1 VSDTEVAA
9 VSEATPDVL
18 EAMTRLIP
26 QLSASASV
34 PTPEDLARIISS
46 PAVTLLVAR
55 TDGVVTGVLT
65 LVIFPVP
72 TRVRAMIEDVVVDE
86 RSRGEGIAELLTRE
100 ALARAKAAGARTVDL
115 TSRPSREAANRLY
128 HRLGFERRE
137 TNAYR
142 LSLG

>member
-1 VSDTEVAA
+1 MSDTEVGA

-18 EAMTRLIP
+18 EVMTRLIP

-34 PTPEDLARIISS
+34 PTLEDLARIISS

-72 TRVRAMIEDVVVDE
+72 TGVRAMIEDVVVDE
-86 RSRGEGIAELLTRE
+86 RSRGEGIAELLARE

-115 TSRPSREAANRLY
+115 TSRPSRETANRLY